1 MDDTRIDM
9 TQTAGLTL
17 SWDDVTWESTVPN
30 QAMDRARLST
40 VGKPYRAAVPA
51 TIQRMQFEIDPDV
64 AARAE
69 DARAAITRF
78 DADLSAMFDGEFAP
92 LSAVLLRTE
101 SASSSQIENIT
112 VGARA
117 LSLADVGLA
126 KFGSNARLV
135 QANVE
140 AMNRALELAGPLTPS
155 HILAVHEAL
164 MHGQDGADPGRFRD
178 QQVWI
183 GGTDY
188 SPHQADFVPP
198 LESRIDKSINDL
210 CEFSER
216 TDLPLLAQAAI
227 AHAQFETIHPFNDGN
242 GRAGRALVHVML
254 RNGGATTRTTVPV
267 SAGLLSDT
275 DAYYEALTAYR
286 RGDPNPII
294 EEFSRAAFSAVRN
307 GQQLATDLRTLHDG
321 WANTLRARRDAVAW
335 RVLPFLLRQP
345 SVTSKLVQDTFKV
358 TQPAADN
365 ALRQLQEAGALSKPK
380 TVHGEGQKRNVVWQA
395 TEVLEALDRFGD
407 RARRTSR
414 IG

>member
-1 MDDTRIDM
+1 MAETD
-9 TQTAGLTL
+9 GLTL
-17 SWDDVTWESTVPN
+17 SWDDVTWEPTMPV
-30 QAMDRARLST
+30 QAMDRRRLSV

-51 TIQRMQFEIDPDV
+51 AIERMQFDIDPSV

-69 DARAAITRF
+69 DARATITRF
-78 DADLSAMFDGEFAP
+78 DAELSAMFDGEFAP
-92 LSAVLLRTE
+92 LSAVLLRSE

-112 VGARA
+112 VGAKA

-140 AMNRALELAGPLTPS
+140 AMNRALELTGPVTPD

-164 MHGQDGADPGRFRD
+164 MHGQDRADQGRFRE

-188 SPHQADFVPP
+188 SPHRADFVPP
-198 LESRIDKSINDL
+198 QDSRIEESIEDL
-210 CEFSER
+210 CAFSER

-275 DAYYEALTAYR
+275 DAYYDALTAYR
-286 RGDPNPII
+286 EGDPNSII
-294 EEFSRAAFSAVRN
+294 EEFSRAAFAAARN
-307 GQQLATDLRTLHDG
+307 GQQLAADLKTLHDG
-321 WANTLRARRDAVAW
+321 WANNLHARKDAVAW

-345 SVTSKLVQDTFKV
+345 SVTSKLVQETMKV

-365 ALRQLQEAGALSKPK
+365 ALRQLQEAGALSKPT

-395 TEVLEALDRFGD
+395 TDVLEALDRFGE
-407 RARRTSR
+407 RARRTPR
-414 IG
+414 TG

>member
-1 MDDTRIDM
+1 
-9 TQTAGLTL
+9 
-17 SWDDVTWESTVPN
+17 
-30 QAMDRARLST
+30 MDRRRLS
-40 VGKPYRAAVPA
+40 VAGRPYRAAVPA
-51 TIQRMQFEIDPDV
+51 TIEAMRFDIAPDV

-78 DADLSAMFDGEFAP
+78 DAELSILFGGEFAP

-126 KFGSNARLV
+126 KFGSNAKLV
-135 QANVE
+135 QANVQ
-140 AMNRALELAGPLTPS
+140 AMNRALELIGPLTPD

-164 MHGQDGADPGRFRD
+164 MRGQGRADPGSFRD

-188 SPHQADFVPP
+188 SPHQAEFVPP
-198 LESRIDKSINDL
+198 EHSRIVGSIRDL
-210 CEFSER
+210 CAFSAR
-216 TDLPLLAQAAI
+216 TDLALLAQAAI
-227 AHAQFETIHPFNDGN
+227 AHAQFETIHPFIDGN

-254 RNGGATTRTTVPV
+254 RAGGATTRTTVPV
-267 SAGLLSDT
+267 SSGLLSDT
-275 DAYYEALTAYR
+275 GAYYAALNSYR
-286 RGDPNPII
+286 EGDPNPII
-294 EEFSRAAFSAVRN
+294 EEFSRAAFAGVRN
-307 GQQLATDLRTLHDG
+307 GQHLAHDLKTLHDR
-321 WANTLRARRDAVAW
+321 WASNLRARKDAVAW

-345 SVTSKLVQDTFKV
+345 SVTSRLVQETMNV

-365 ALRQLQEAGALSKPK
+365 ALRQLLEAGALSKPK

-395 TEVLEALDRFGD
+395 TEVLNALDRFGE
-407 RARRTSR
+407 RARRKAR
-414 IG
+414 AI